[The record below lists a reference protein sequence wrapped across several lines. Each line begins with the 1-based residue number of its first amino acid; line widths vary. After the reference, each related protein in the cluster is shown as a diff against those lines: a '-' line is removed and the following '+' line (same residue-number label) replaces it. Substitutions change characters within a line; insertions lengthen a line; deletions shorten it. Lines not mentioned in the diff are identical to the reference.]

1 MKKTTLRSYAK
12 LIARK
17 GCNVQK
23 GQDVFLTASI
33 EQPEFTTMVVDELY
47 KAGARKVFVDLS
59 YQPMEKYHVRHRSVV
74 RRAYS
79 VSTRALSAPRIE
91 GPRAAVYESGVCP
104 AC

>member
-59 YQPMEKYHVRHRSVV
+59 YQPMEKYHVRHRSVK
-74 RRAYS
+74 
-79 VSTRALSAPRIE
+79 AL
-91 GPRAAVYESGVCP
+91 GTVES
-104 AC
+104 